1 MPGQGTEA
9 AQFEALLR
17 SNLRG
22 VCQLSAEQL
31 ELLHSHYQL
40 LTRWNQVLNLS
51 SIRTLEAAVVRHYC
65 ESLFLAANLPADV
78 HLVADVGSGGGFP
91 GIPIAALRPACEVI
105 LIESHQRKAV
115 FLKEA
120 TRGYANVR
128 VVAKRAEVVQERFEW
143 LVSRAVTWE
152 QVIGLTP
159 GLASHLALLV
169 GTEDASNILK
179 TQGMSWNTA
188 IALPWG
194 ERRSLVIGCR
204 VSRGTC

>member
-1 MPGQGTEA
+1 MLGQGTQA

-65 ESLFLAANLPADV
+65 ESLFLAANLPANA
-78 HLVADVGSGGGFP
+78 HSVADVGSGGGFP
-91 GIPIAALRPACEVI
+91 GIPIAAVRPRCEVV

-128 VVAKRAEVVQERFEW
+128 VVAKRAEQVQERFEW
-143 LVSRAVTWE
+143 LVSRAVAWE
-152 QVIGLTP
+152 QVMVLTP
-159 GLASHLALLV
+159 GLASNLALLV
-169 GTEDASNILK
+169 GAEDAFKILK
-179 TQGMSWNTA
+179 TQGMSWNATA
-188 IALPWG
+188 TLPWG
-194 ERRSLVIGCR
+194 QQRSLVIGQC
-204 VSRGTC
+204 VSRGT

>member
-1 MPGQGTEA
+1 MPSRGTEA

-31 ELLHSHYQL
+31 ELLHGHYQL

-65 ESLFLAANLPADV
+65 ESLFLAANLPADA
-78 HLVADVGSGGGFP
+78 HSVADVGSGGGFP
-91 GIPIAALRPACEVI
+91 GIPIAVLRPTCEVG

-128 VVAKRAEVVQERFEW
+128 VVAKRAEQVKERFEW
-143 LVSRAVTWE
+143 LVSRAVAWE
-152 QVIGLTP
+152 QVMVLAP
-159 GLASHLALLV
+159 GLASNLALLV
-169 GTEDASNILK
+169 GAEDASNILK
-179 TQGMSWNTA
+179 TQGMSWNA
-188 IALPWG
+188 VIALPWG
-194 ERRSLVIGCR
+194 QHRSLVIGRC
-204 VSRGTC
+204 VSRGT

>member
-78 HLVADVGSGGGFP
+78 HSVVDVGSGGGFP
-91 GIPIAALRPACEVI
+91 GIPIAVLRPRCQVV

-128 VVAKRAEVVQERFEW
+128 VVAKRAEQVQERFEW

-152 QVIGLTP
+152 QVMGLTP
-159 GLASHLALLV
+159 GLASNLALLV
-169 GTEDASNILK
+169 GAEDASNVLK
-179 TQGMSWNTA
+179 TKGMSWNAT

-194 ERRSLVIGCR
+194 QHRSLVIGHC
-204 VSRGTC
+204 VPRGT

>member
-31 ELLHSHYQL
+31 ELLHVHYQL

-65 ESLFLAANLPADV
+65 ESLFLAANLPAGA
-78 HLVADVGSGGGFP
+78 HSVADVGSGGGFP
-91 GIPIAALRPACEVI
+91 GIPIAVLRPACEVI

-120 TRGYANVR
+120 TRGYTNVR
-128 VVAKRAEVVQERFEW
+128 IVAKRAEQVQERFEW
-143 LVSRAVTWE
+143 LVSRAVAWK

-159 GLASHLALLV
+159 GLAPNLALLV
-169 GTEDASNILK
+169 GAEDAANILK
-179 TQGMSWNTA
+179 THGMSWNAA

-194 ERRSLVIGCR
+194 QHRSLAIGRC